1 MSGPVVEANPD
12 PTSTSEVGA
21 PERQVVIDLA
31 RRWFVIGPLLA
42 LVSTLIWGFA
52 GLWSSLLALGLV
64 MLNFLIGA
72 AAIGYAAKI
81 SLKAIG
87 PAVLGGYLLR
97 LGLLAAVVLPIRSQG
112 WFEPLPF
119 GIVLLVTHLGLLLWE
134 LRHVSATLAYP
145 GLKPSSLGRRGL
157 LGASSAGAAE
167 GAPADASGVET
178 ARGE

>member
-1 MSGPVVEANPD
+1 MVEANPD
-12 PTSTSEVGA
+12 PASTSEVGA

-31 RRWFVIGPLLA
+31 RRWFVIGPLLT
-42 LVSTLIWGFA
+42 LGSTLIWGLA

-72 AAIGYAAKI
+72 AAIGYSAKI

-145 GLKPSSLGRRGL
+145 GLKPSSLDRRGL
-157 LGASSAGAAE
+157 LGASSTGAAE
-167 GAPADASGVET
+167 GASADASGVET
-178 ARGE
+178 VSGE